1 MGDQERKEA
10 SERPNGDLLTA
21 KWAARRDYGR
31 LGKFDSRM
39 QQSDASSLF
48 RDFVAR
54 FTITP
59 SEHILEV
66 VSENRGTD
74 CLG

>member
-1 MGDQERKEA
+1 MGDRVRKGA
-10 SERPNGDLLTA
+10 GERPNGKLLTA
-21 KWAARRDYGR
+21 KPAARRDYGR
-31 LGKFDSRM
+31 LGKFGSRM

-66 VSENRGTD
+66 VSEIRGTD